1 MISGFRMSFKNVLL
15 GCAGAIA
22 STSAAHAADAIVAP
36 ASPPVAYVRVC
47 DVYGGGY
54 FYIPGTETC
63 LGIGGYLRVEERFG
77 RDESDP
83 SDWSS
88 WTRAQVTLSSK
99 SDTDW
104 GTLTGVITLR
114 QEAENS
120 SEMDPT
126 LDEGYIDIAGLRAGM
141 FYSWWDDD
149 PSGETD
155 VVASNETNHNS
166 FRYQYEGDGVT
177 AGVSLDELEDLYD
190 TKPGEGPND
199 LGIAAQVSFK
209 SGEASGYLLGGYD
222 TDTAEGAIRAIFYA
236 NLGPGQLGIYGVW
249 ASGANYY
256 YEESEWTVGA
266 QYQYQVS
273 DKLMFIPGA
282 QYFEKVDLDADG
294 DGFSGGNAWTAGV
307 TVNYKIVEKF
317 ATRLSLQYHDQRD
330 EDQVE
335 GFLRFQRD
343 F

>member
-1 MISGFRMSFKNVLL
+1 MSLK
-15 GCAGAIA
+15 AAILA
-22 STSAAHAADAIVAP
+22 SAAALAAISTAQAADAVVAAEP
-36 ASPPVAYVRVC
+36 EPVEYIRVC
-47 DVYGGGY
+47 DAYGTGY

-63 LGIGGYLRVEERFG
+63 LRMEGYIRVEERFG
-77 RDESDP
+77 RDESEP

-88 WTRAQVTLSSK
+88 WTRAQVTFSSK
-99 SDTDW
+99 SDTEW
-104 GTLTGVITLR
+104 GTLTGLITLR
-114 QEAENS
+114 NEAENAS
-120 SEMDPT
+120 DFDPT
-126 LDEGYIDIAGLRAGM
+126 LDEGYIDIAGFRFGM
-141 FYSWWDDD
+141 QYSWWDDD

-166 FRYQYEGDGVT
+166 IRYQYEGSVFT
-177 AGVSLDELEDLYD
+177 AGVSLDELEDEYA

-209 SGEASGYLLGGYD
+209 AGGFQGYLLGGYD
-222 TDTAEGAIRAIFYA
+222 TDTSEGAIRAILYA
-236 NLGPGQLGIYGVW
+236 ELGPGQLGLYGVW

-266 QYQYQVS
+266 QYEYKVN
-273 DKLMFIPGA
+273 DKLTLIPGA
-282 QYFEKVDLDADG
+282 QYFENIALDADG
-294 DGFSGGNAWTAGV
+294 EGFSGGNAWTGGI
-307 TVNYKIVEKF
+307 TVNYKIVENL
-317 ATRLSLQYHDQRD
+317 ATRLSLQYHDEEEG